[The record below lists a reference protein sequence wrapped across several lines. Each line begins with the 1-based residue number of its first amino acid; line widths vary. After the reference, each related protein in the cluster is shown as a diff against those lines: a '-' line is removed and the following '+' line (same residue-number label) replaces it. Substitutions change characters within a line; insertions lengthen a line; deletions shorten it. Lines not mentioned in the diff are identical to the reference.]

1 MQKHWKGCIMGLSQL
16 QTQRVPLCLLGWFAT
31 PKLFAGSW
39 MHLLNTSEH
48 KTLTVLACVEHSL
61 AGHIW
66 DTNRHVQLLKRHQQ
80 ARAHSK
86 HTCFMLN
93 SRSQGAVHVMQ
104 GLLRHVLDTNKHVQ
118 EAACSALATLEEQF
132 IPELLVPCLRV
143 ILETLAKACA
153 TYGRKNLRIL
163 YDAISTLAEMAG
175 KELADP
181 SLLRIYMPPLV
192 AKWQSLGDTDRDLLP
207 LLECFTGITSAVG
220 ECPKF
225 EAQCHQASL
234 AQRLPLISVHI
245 ATDAL

>member
-1 MQKHWKGCIMGLSQL
+1 
-16 QTQRVPLCLLGWFAT
+16 
-31 PKLFAGSW
+31 
-39 MHLLNTSEH
+39 
-48 KTLTVLACVEHSL
+48 
-61 AGHIW
+61 
-66 DTNRHVQLLKRHQQ
+66 
-80 ARAHSK
+80 
-86 HTCFMLN
+86 
-93 SRSQGAVHVMQ
+93 MQ
-104 GLLRHVLDTNKHVQ
+104 GLLRHVLDSNKHVQ

-132 IPELLVPCLRV
+132 IPDLLIPRLRP

-220 ECPKF
+220 ECLGSGVTVYIRGRGQGLYRLK
-225 EAQCHQASL
+225 SL
-234 AQRLPLISVHI
+234 PPGWGTNIR
-245 ATDAL
+245 

>member
-1 MQKHWKGCIMGLSQL
+1 
-16 QTQRVPLCLLGWFAT
+16 
-31 PKLFAGSW
+31 
-39 MHLLNTSEH
+39 
-48 KTLTVLACVEHSL
+48 
-61 AGHIW
+61 
-66 DTNRHVQLLKRHQQ
+66 
-80 ARAHSK
+80 
-86 HTCFMLN
+86 
-93 SRSQGAVHVMQ
+93 MQ
-104 GLLRHVLDTNKHVQ
+104 GLLRHVLDSNKHVQ

-132 IPELLVPCLRV
+132 IPDLLIPRLRP

-220 ECPKF
+220 E
-225 EAQCHQASL
+225 SL
-234 AQRLPLISVHI
+234 GFRRYTIHGGLRVRVCTQTQRPRACAGVLQWHDFCFCGVPRVKGLHYGENVMDLEC
-245 ATDAL
+245 T

>member
-1 MQKHWKGCIMGLSQL
+1 MY
-16 QTQRVPLCLLGWFAT
+16 V
-31 PKLFAGSW
+31 
-39 MHLLNTSEH
+39 
-48 KTLTVLACVEHSL
+48 V
-61 AGHIW
+61 
-66 DTNRHVQLLKRHQQ
+66 
-80 ARAHSK
+80 
-86 HTCFMLN
+86 
-93 SRSQGAVHVMQ
+93 Q
-104 GLLRHVLDTNKHVQ
+104 GLLRHVLDSNKHVQ

-132 IPELLVPCLRV
+132 IPEHLVPRLRV

-220 ECPKF
+220 EYLLGYGQWFGQKPY
-225 EAQCHQASL
+225 
-234 AQRLPLISVHI
+234 
-245 ATDAL
+245 T